1 MTGKS
6 IPVVEDNFLTL
17 ADEQVKVGSSAW
29 YAWLEKNKKFKY
41 QGRNGHFLARSETRR
56 NKGVYWYAYR
66 RSAGKLS
73 KIYLGKPES
82 VTKESLEQASVS
94 LAEAQFSNNQKKHQL
109 ATFES
114 RIDNSFLP
122 QTKVNA
128 PLLPR
133 RLLPRPHL
141 TLMIDSPLTLIYA
154 PSGFG
159 KSTLINYWR
168 QTCGFPV
175 AWLTIDRNDNQP
187 TRFWNSLV
195 MALQS
200 VDPNLGKKLFNYLR
214 TSSSSISETEVISL
228 LTNDITQFPELGLV
242 LDDFHYIQDSR
253 IFDFLQMWLEQF
265 PPNLQMILSGHRK
278 PPLALGD
285 LRAKGMLTEFDTNS
299 LRFSL
304 EEGVSYLLKHT
315 LDRELAHADL
325 EKLAGHTEGWAA
337 GLTLTALALGKQKD
351 YRQFVDTY
359 SGAHIYF
366 REYFMEAV
374 LQRLP
379 ADMESFLLRTSIV
392 KHLTGDLCDA
402 LTGQKN
408 GEDMLARLWNE
419 NLFVTQLK
427 EENWYR
433 YHDLFAEML
442 YDQLKTRHPQDV
454 PFLHLKAAKWYND
467 NHAPADAISHLLAA
481 KAWEEAAILIEEAA
495 LRELEQ
501 FGEDSRLLRWLLELP
516 ESIVQQHQTLLFVYL
531 QLANV
536 SLPRKRIERFISRIE
551 NNIALKPAYKQTE
564 DERDVLEKIQQ
575 VHKAWAKGNAFELP
589 FQAGSRHE
597 KNWQLLNNFY
607 VLRIPSNTTTDI
619 PEDEIFQFYEM
630 AKQYKNLFVIL
641 MSGGSYARRKV
652 INGKLK
658 ASEKIAHQVLQQAI
672 TLRGSLPEPASI
684 ALSALSL
691 VYLERF
697 ELDLAQKFLL
707 RAVEI
712 DPNPTSTNT
721 PVALAVVRCKI
732 QLAQGRADKA
742 LVTIQSIREL
752 HTKRPSGLWSD
763 LDLMAYEALVYVR
776 LGNLDQAEILLDEA
790 DELGRYP
797 LSDLVRAEVYFHR
810 QQFEA
815 AEQILNNLLLKNFPS
830 VQEESILSVRI
841 LLSLTLFGQHKI
853 NQSRQI
859 MLEAVRMA
867 ESENIF
873 RPFVE
878 RGAKI
883 SPVLTVILETE
894 KLTLEAQNFIR
905 KIFEILEGL
914 GVERVQIPAEELV
927 DLSIAASITAR
938 EQDVLC
944 LLGEGKSNLEI
955 ACGLSI
961 SESTVKTHLSNIY
974 GKLRVDNRVQAAT
987 RAREL
992 CLI

>member
-1 MTGKS
+1 MTGTN
-6 IPVVEDNFLTL
+6 IPVVEDNFLAL
-17 ADEQVKVGSSAW
+17 ADEQVKVGSEAW

-41 QGRNGHFLARSETRR
+41 QGRHGHFLARSETRR

-73 KIYLGKPES
+73 KVYLGKPES
-82 VTKESLEQASVS
+82 VTEESLEQASVS
-94 LAEAQFSNNQKKHQL
+94 LSEAQFSNNDKKNQL

-141 TLMIDSPLTLIYA
+141 TLMIDTPLTLIYA

-187 TRFWNSLV
+187 TRFWYSLV

-200 VDPNLGKKLFNYLR
+200 VDPKLGKELFNYLR
-214 TSSSSISETEVISL
+214 TSPSSISETEVISL
-228 LTNDITQFPELGLV
+228 LTNDIAQFPQLGLV

-253 IFDFLQMWLEQF
+253 VFDFLQLWLEQF
-265 PPNLQMILSGHRK
+265 PPNLQLILSGHRK

-379 ADMESFLLRTSIV
+379 VDMESFLLRTSIV
-392 KHLTGDLCDA
+392 KHLTSDLCDA
-402 LTGQKN
+402 LTEQEN
-408 GEDMLARLWNE
+408 GEEMLARLWNE
-419 NLFVTQLK
+419 NLFVIQLK
-427 EENWYR
+427 EKNWYR

-442 YDQLKTRHPQDV
+442 FDQLKTRYPQEV
-454 PFLHLKAAKWYND
+454 PSLHLKAAKWYND

-536 SLPRKRIERFISRIE
+536 SLPRKKIERFISRIE
-551 NNIALKPAYKQTE
+551 NNIALKPVYKQTE
-564 DERDVLEKIQQ
+564 GERDVLEEIKQI
-575 VHKAWAKGNAFELP
+575 HKAWAKGKTFRLP
-589 FQAGSRHE
+589 ILAGGRRE
-597 KNWQLLNNFY
+597 KNWKLLSSFHL
-607 VLRIPSNTTTDI
+607 LRIPSNTTVGI
-619 PEDEIFQFYEM
+619 PEDEIYQFYER
-630 AKQYKNLFVIL
+630 AKEHKNLFVIL

-658 ASEKIAHQVLQQAI
+658 ASEKIAHQILQQAI

-684 ALSALSL
+684 ALLALSQ
-691 VYLERF
+691 VYLERH

-712 DPNPTSTNT
+712 DPNPTSTNAT
-721 PVALAVVRCKI
+721 VSLAVVRCKI
-732 QLAQGRADKA
+732 QLAQGRPDKA

-752 HTKRPSGLWSD
+752 HAKRPSGLWSD
-763 LDLMAYEALVYVR
+763 LDLMIYEALVYVR
-776 LGNLDQAEILLDEA
+776 LGNLAQAEVLLDEA
-790 DELGRYP
+790 DELERSA
-797 LSDLVRAEVYFHR
+797 LSDLVRAEVYFQN
-810 QQFEA
+810 QQYA
-815 AEQILNNLLLKNFPS
+815 PAEKILSNLLNENTPS
-830 VQEESILSVRI
+830 IQEEAILGVRV
-841 LLSLTLFGQHKI
+841 LLSLVLFGQHKI

-859 MLEAVRMA
+859 MVEAIRIA
-867 ESENIF
+867 EPEDFI

-878 RGAKI
+878 RDAKI
-883 SPVLTVILETE
+883 LPILTVILETE

-905 KIFEILEGL
+905 KIFEILERM

-955 ACGLSI
+955 ARGLSI

-974 GKLRVDNRVQAAT
+974 AKLKVGNRVQAAT

-992 CLI
+992 HLI